1 MRTRRPSMTAVVL
14 FVVVGVAGAL
24 VGEGTPAHAVVSIVS
39 SGPSVIPYSG
49 TVDGP
54 PESIFLAGF
63 ILIRT
68 VVVTD
73 PDLGRPPIVL
83 LDVDVSNVTGVG
95 LRTGTRYVASGSQSL
110 TRPLVAS
117 DVVDV
122 TFAVSPDRPGGAL
135 SARSA
140 LASLTLNFNLASL
153 GFVAAAASASVNV
166 ADSLSAVAAETVSLG
181 AADSL
186 SLDAVPSAPIE

>member
-1 MRTRRPSMTAVVL
+1 M
-14 FVVVGVAGAL
+14 GVAGAL
-24 VGEGTPAHAVVSIVS
+24 VGGGNPAHAVVSIAS
-39 SGPSVIPYSG
+39 SGTTVIPYSG

-54 PESIFLAGF
+54 PESVFLSGF

-83 LDVDVSNVTGVG
+83 LDIDVSNVTGVG
-95 LRTGTRYVASGSQSL
+95 VRTGTRYVASGSQNL

-117 DVVDV
+117 DAVDV
-122 TFAVSPDRPGGAL
+122 TFAVLPDLPGGPL

-140 LASLTLNFNLASL
+140 LASLTLNFNLASRS
-153 GFVAAAASASVNV
+153 FVEAAASTSVNV
-166 ADSLSAVAAETVSLG
+166 ADSLSVVAAETVSLG
-181 AADSL
+181 AVDSL
-186 SLDAVPSAPIE
+186 SIDSVSDAPVE